1 MIRHEN
7 SIGGGGGGRKHRK
20 VVKKEEEQGGGIF
33 KIPSEML
40 MSII

>member
-7 SIGGGGGGRKHRK
+7 SIGGGGRRKHRK

>member
-7 SIGGGGGGRKHRK
+7 SIGGGGGRKNRK

>member
-7 SIGGGGGGRKHRK
+7 SIGGGGGRKHRK
-20 VVKKEEEQGGGIF
+20 VVKEEEEQGGGIF

>member
-7 SIGGGGGGRKHRK
+7 SIGGGGGRRHRK

>member
-7 SIGGGGGGRKHRK
+7 SIGGGGGRKHRK

>member
-7 SIGGGGGGRKHRK
+7 SIGGGGGRKHRK
-20 VVKKEEEQGGGIF
+20 VVKKEEEQGGGNF

>member
-7 SIGGGGGGRKHRK
+7 SIGGGGGRKHRK
-20 VVKKEEEQGGGIF
+20 VVKEEEQGGGIF
-33 KIPSEML
+33 NIPSEML

>member
-7 SIGGGGGGRKHRK
+7 SIGGGGGRKHRI